1 MLKRNIRDRFRVK
14 KWYAEDYLL
23 WMQIVLSNSPCLVFE
38 QPWVRLFKAEYGA
51 GGLSEHLWEME
62 KGELH
67 AYKVLLREGKI
78 KIRIY
83 FFVLTWSFL
92 KFLRRLIIVYY
103 RQKTR

>member
-1 MLKRNIRDRFRVK
+1 
-14 KWYAEDYLL
+14 
-23 WMQIVLSNSPCLVFE
+23 
-38 QPWVRLFKAEYGA
+38 
-51 GGLSEHLWEME
+51 ME

-67 AYKVLLREGKI
+67 SYNVLLIEVKI